1 MTVSAAHR
9 FELLARHRYRGPMAD
24 PTEPVSAS
32 AELGRRLGI
41 TRPVLLAPMAKIAGG
56 RLAAAVSAAGGMGF
70 VGGGYGDRDWIAEQ
84 MHHCVGERVGI
95 GLITWNMNDG
105 AVTAALEHRPAAV
118 WLSFGDPT
126 PHIAEIHEAGAQA
139 VCQVGTVAEAVA
151 AVEAGAD
158 VIVAQ
163 GSEAGG
169 HGRTNRTLFGLLPAI
184 SAACPDVPLVAAGGI
199 TNAAGLRAAQSL
211 GAAGVALG
219 TALYATTEANDVNEA
234 KQRLVAAT
242 GDDTVHS
249 VVYDLIRGPEWP
261 AEYSGRS
268 LRTTLTD
275 EWAGREDE
283 LRPVVGPLVEDH
295 VRATTEADMSV
306 RVVWAGEGVDAI
318 EVIEPAVDVVHRFP
332 EIAR

>member
-1 MTVSAAHR
+1 
-9 FELLARHRYRGPMAD
+9 MAD
-24 PTEPVSAS
+24 PIHTAS

-41 TRPVLLAPMAKIAGG
+41 QRPVLLAPMAKIAGG
-56 RLAAAVSAAGGMGF
+56 RLAAAVSQAGGLGF
-70 VGGGYGDRDWIAEQ
+70 VGGGYGDQGWIAEQ
-84 MHHCVGERVGI
+84 MQHCVDRPVGI
-95 GLITWNMNDG
+95 GLITWNMNQG
-105 AVTAALEHRPAAV
+105 AVTAALEHEPVAV

-126 PHIAEIHEAGAQA
+126 PHIAEIHEAGAAA

-151 AVEAGAD
+151 AADAGAD

-199 TNAAGLRAAQSL
+199 NNAAGLRAAQSL

-219 TALYATTEANDVNEA
+219 TALYATVEANDVDAA
-234 KQRLVAAT
+234 KQRLVEST

-283 LRPVVGPLVEDH
+283 LRPVVAPLVEDH
-295 VRATTEADMSV
+295 TRAAAEADMSV
-306 RVVWAGEGVDAI
+306 RVVWAGEGVGAI
-318 EVIEPAVDVVHRFP
+318 EVVATAAEVVERFP
-332 EIAR
+332 PI

>member
-1 MTVSAAHR
+1 
-9 FELLARHRYRGPMAD
+9 MAD

-95 GLITWNMNDG
+95 G
-105 AVTAALEHRPAAV
+105 
-118 WLSFGDPT
+118 
-126 PHIAEIHEAGAQA
+126 
-139 VCQVGTVAEAVA
+139 VA